1 MIKFKPGDKVKVI
14 RDPVERTTYD
24 EVGEICKAT
33 DHGCSVHIYGNTM
46 FFWADEVV
54 PVDDET
60 DYTPKDIKEVDHY
73 RESDIECVDYLWD
86 NMPMEAFIG
95 GLEWNVKK
103 YLHRWRRK
111 SAPVK
116 DLRKARDYLTV
127 LIDVMEGK
135 EPKFKEWDK

>member
-1 MIKFKPGDKVKVI
+1 MTRFKPGDKVRVI
-14 RDPVERTTYD
+14 KDSVDESTYD
-24 EVGEICKAT
+24 EEGIVIDDVGK
-33 DHGCSVHIYGNTM
+33 GYRVKMYGTSFLCWDN
-46 FFWADEVV
+46 EVY
-54 PVDDET
+54 PSE

-86 NMPMEAFIG
+86 NMPVEAFIG

-111 SAPVK
+111 NAPVQ

>member
-1 MIKFKPGDKVKVI
+1 M
-14 RDPVERTTYD
+14 
-24 EVGEICKAT
+24 
-33 DHGCSVHIYGNTM
+33 
-46 FFWADEVV
+46 
-54 PVDDET
+54 T
-60 DYTPKDIKEVDHY
+60 DYTPKDIKEAEETSHY
-73 RESDIECVDYLWD
+73 KESDIECVDYLFD

-111 SAPVK
+111 NAPVQ

-135 EPKFKEWDK
+135 APQFKEWDK